1 MNYQK
6 KVTYLYDNMGTGKS
20 IGFAKWDVRNG
31 MLRLQINIRTTCY
44 ERDGEALI
52 FFGTEAGQEVELG
65 SMKIADGV
73 GEFRYM
79 GLSDNIQNSGCSY
92 EKITDVYVIKEGKKI
107 IQGEFVEREPE
118 KTGYEKL
125 YAEKPRVDLFS
136 DEDVYDCVEIEPDDI
151 KNVPN
156 TNWGLMN
163 NSFLNHGFYAYRHL
177 ILGKQYKED
186 GFDYVIGVPGV
197 YTRRDKNMANM
208 FGFLHFKFSTRSDIR
223 LSQFGYWYKT
233 LEQ

>member
-1 MNYQK
+1 MDFQK
-6 KVTYLYDNMGTGKS
+6 KVTYLYDTKESCKS

-31 MLRLQINIRTTCY
+31 MLRLQMNVRQNGQQN
-44 ERDGEALI
+44 DGEQKVS
-52 FFGTEAGQEVELG
+52 FESDKGQKIELG
-65 SMKIADGV
+65 KIKISDGI

-92 EKITDVYVIKEGKKI
+92 DKITDVYVEQKGVKTIV
-107 IQGEFVEREPE
+107 GEFVEKEPE
-118 KTGYEKL
+118 KSGYEKI
-125 YAEKPRVDLFS
+125 YAEKQHVDLFS
-136 DEDVYDCVEIEPDDI
+136 DEDVYDCVEIEPEDI
-151 KNVPN
+151 KDVPN

-177 ILGKQYKED
+177 ILAKRYKQE

-197 YTRRDKNMANM
+197 YTRRDKSMANM
-208 FGFLHFKFSTRSDIR
+208 FGFQHFKFSTRSDIR